1 MKRLSIY
8 RLVFLAFTATACGA
22 PEMTGSQGKA
32 ETPPL
37 QLTNTQPAL
46 SYADDTTP
54 PQSTITTTP
63 APDANGEFHGNV
75 SIQITATDDAAGVAN
90 ISWTLS
96 GMHSGGAVTA
106 GSSAWVPVISREGTT
121 TLTYYA
127 KDNNNNT
134 ETAHTFVVNITPPPP
149 ECRDVELSDFNLFL
163 TGDYS
168 GGHDMRGKVAAGGNI
183 DMHYFSLGAE
193 LHADDTENV
202 LVAGASLNIS
212 NGGIF
217 GDAHY
222 GDTVTADGTATFY
235 RGSLSQ
241 GSPIDFFSRA
251 DGMYQLSSVVAGLTA
266 KGSTQF
272 QSWGG
277 LFLQGS
283 DPKVNVFNV
292 TGSQLSATRYFSL
305 SVPSGSVAVINVSG
319 YEATVANFSNAY
331 SGVDATGVLFNFP
344 DASYIHAFN
353 YGFFGTVLAPYAHID
368 FSNGSFDGGIY
379 AESLT
384 GNAEGHLAPLRLF
397 QVCGY
402 FSNQ

>member
-32 ETPPL
+32 ETPQL
-37 QLTNTQPAL
+37 QLTNNQPAL
-46 SYADDTTP
+46 SFADDTTP
-54 PQSTITTTP
+54 PQSIVSVTP
-63 APDANGEFHGNV
+63 GPDANGEFHGNV
-75 SIQITATDDAAGVAN
+75 SIHITATDDSSGVAS
-90 ISWTLS
+90 ITWALS
-96 GMHSGGAVTA
+96 GMHTGGSVASGD
-106 GSSAWVPVISREGTT
+106 SAYVPVITREGMT

-134 ETAHTFVVNITPPPP
+134 ETAHTFVINITPPPP
-149 ECRDVELSDFNLFL
+149 QCRDVELSDFNLFL

-168 GGHDMRGKVAAGGNI
+168 GGHDVRGKVAAGGTI
-183 DMHYFSLGAE
+183 DMHYFSLGAG
-193 LHADDTENV
+193 LAADDTDNV
-202 LVAGASLNIS
+202 LVAGSALNFD

-222 GDTVTADGTATFY
+222 GDSVTTNGTATFY

-241 GSPIDFFSRA
+241 GSSLDFFSRA
-251 DGMYQLSSVVAGLTA
+251 DELYQLSSVVASLTA
-266 KGSTQF
+266 KGNTQF

-277 LFLQGS
+277 LFLQGT

-292 TGSQLSATRYFSL
+292 TGAQLSATRYFSL

-344 DASYIHAFN
+344 DASYINAYG

-368 FSNGSFDGGIY
+368 FNSGSFDGGIY

-402 FSNQ
+402 FGNQ